1 MALRKLT
8 LSPGVNREKTSYS
21 NENSWFECDK
31 VRFRQGFAERI
42 GGWTR
47 ISNAT
52 FLGICRSLLNWVTL
66 TGAKYIGVGTHLKFY
81 ISQGGA
87 YYDVTPVRATTAAGD
102 VTFAATNGSSTITVT
117 DNSHEALVN
126 DFVTFSGAAQLGGG
140 GNISAAVLN
149 QNYQITSI
157 VNSNSYTITAKDTSG
172 NTVTANSSDSGN
184 GGGSTVGTYEI
195 SVGYN
200 IAVPIIGWSGGSFG
214 TGTWGTGTSS
224 ASSLRLWS
232 QATFGEDLVF
242 VPKGGALYYWDSS
255 SGTSVRAVLVSSLSG
270 ASDVPTVAN
279 LVLTSDVSR
288 FVFCFGANPLGSAT
302 QDPLLIRWSDQESVT
317 NWTPAATN
325 QAGSLR
331 LSRGSSIVAVSQS
344 RQEILVWT
352 DSSLY
357 ALQYV
362 GAPIVWSSQIVGEH
376 ISIVSQN
383 AVAYADG
390 VSYWMGND
398 KFYMYDG
405 RTRQLRCDLRRHVFN
420 DVNIEQLDQFFAG
433 TIEAFH
439 EVWWFY
445 CSTDSTT
452 IDKYVVYNYQQ
463 DIWYYGTLDRT
474 AWLDSGLQN
483 FPLAA
488 TYSNNLVEHENGVD
502 NNETTT
508 SAAITASIS
517 SAQFDIDDGDRFSFV
532 QRVVPDI
539 TFDGSTTGSPS
550 ATLSLIPYESSG
562 SGISDP
568 TSEGGSNNA
577 SITRT
582 ATSPVEKYT
591 DRLDIRI
598 RARQISL
605 KIESSNSGVIWQ
617 LGSPRLDIR
626 ADGRR

>member
-1 MALRKLT
+1 MTLRKLT
-8 LSPGVNREKTSYS
+8 LNPGVNREKTSYS
-21 NENSWFECDK
+21 NENSWYECDK

-47 ISNAT
+47 ISNDT

-66 TGAKYIGVGTHLKFY
+66 TGAKYLGVGTHLKFY

-87 YYDVTPVRATTAAGD
+87 YYDVTPIRATTSAGD

-117 DNSHEALVN
+117 DTSHSALVN
-126 DFVTFSGAAQLGGG
+126 DFVTFSGAASLG
-140 GNISAAVLN
+140 GNITAAVLN
-149 QNYQITSI
+149 QNYQIASI
-157 VNSNSYTITAKDTSG
+157 VNSNSYTVAAKDTSG
-172 NTVTANSSDSGN
+172 SAVAANSSDSGN
-184 GGGSTVGTYEI
+184 GGGSTVGAYEI

-214 TGTWGTGTSS
+214 TGTWGNGTSS
-224 ASSLRLWS
+224 DAALRLWS

-242 VPKGGALYYWDSS
+242 VPRGGALYYWDSS
-255 SGTSVRAVLVSSLSG
+255 SGTGVRAVLASSLSG

-279 LVLTSDVSR
+279 LVITSDVSR
-288 FVFCFGANPLGSAT
+288 FVFCLGANPLGSAT

-352 DSSLY
+352 DSALY

-362 GAPIVWSSQIVGEH
+362 GAPIVWSSQIVGEN

-405 RTRQLRCDLRRHVFN
+405 RTRQLRCDLRRHVFS
-420 DVNIEQLDQFFAG
+420 DIATTQLDQCFAG

-439 EVWWFY
+439 EIWWFY

-488 TYSNNLVEHENGVD
+488 TYSNNIVEHENGVD

-508 SAAITASIS
+508 PAAISANIS

-539 TFDGSTTGSPS
+539 TFDGSTVSSPS
-550 ATLSLIPYESSG
+550 ATLSLIPYDSSG

-605 KIESSNSGVIWQ
+605 KIESSNSGVLWQ
-617 LGSPRLDIR
+617 LGSPRIDIR